1 MNQGGNG
8 HIELMPTQHAKRKEL
23 LAILNSLFKS
33 ISTYQDKQSGVW
45 YQIINKAGEKGNYL
59 EASGSTMF
67 AYALAKSINK
77 GYIPTSCKETLQKAY
92 EGIKKV
98 FITIDEK
105 GLPHIHHSCSG
116 AGLGGS
122 PIVPAPM
129 NIVSM
134 NLF

>member
-1 MNQGGNG
+1 
-8 HIELMPTQHAKRKEL
+8 MPTQHAKRKEL

-116 AGLGGS
+116 AGLGGIPNRS
-122 PIVPAPM
+122 GTYEYYVNEPFLVEG
-129 NIVSM
+129 
-134 NLF
+134 F